1 VKVKVKNSPTGDN
14 VCIHFQN
21 NLCLCNVLGCGKFFF
36 WDFHY
41 P

>member
-1 VKVKVKNSPTGDN
+1 VKVKVKNSLTGDN

-21 NLCLCNVLGCGKFFF
+21 NLGLCNFLECGKFFF